1 MRCRT
6 AETWIVAARDGE
18 LTERQRRALDRHLA
32 ECGACRAERVSL
44 EGVLSALDA
53 LEPAREVP
61 ARLEADVFRQVR
73 ALAADGAG
81 APAWTL
87 PQWLRLGVPAI
98 AATAVVALAVVGV
111 RSSEVAV
118 PPARTKVAVAER
130 PHAATPAAAPAV
142 AKAEAEAPVV
152 ARRAKSRAPVDPPA
166 ELASRPDLFVD
177 LPMLREFDK
186 MQHFDSIATME
197 DADGGEAPSPNG

>member
-6 AETWIVAARDGE
+6 AQTWIVAARDGE
-18 LTERQRRALDRHLA
+18 LTERQQHALDRHLA
-32 ECGACRAERVSL
+32 ECGACRAEQVSL

-73 ALAADGAG
+73 GLAAGG

-87 PQWLRLGVPAI
+87 PEWLRRGVPAI
-98 AATAVVALAVVGV
+98 AATAVVALAVVGI

-118 PPARTKVAVAER
+118 PAARTNVTVAER
-130 PHAATPAAAPAV
+130 PRITPPAPAAAV
-142 AKAEAEAPVV
+142 AKAEADAPIV
-152 ARRAKSRAPVDPPA
+152 ARRAKSRAPIDPPA

-177 LPMLREFDK
+177 LPMLRELDK
-186 MQHFDSIATME
+186 MQHFDSIASME
-197 DADGGEAPSPNG
+197 DTDGGEAPSPNS

>member
-6 AETWIVAARDGE
+6 AQTWIVAARDGE
-18 LTERQRRALDRHLA
+18 LTDRQRRALDRHLA
-32 ECGACRAERVSL
+32 ECGACRAEQVSL

-73 ALAADGAG
+73 GLAAAG
-81 APAWTL
+81 GPAWTL
-87 PQWLRLGVPAI
+87 PEWLRRGVPAM
-98 AATAVVALAVVGV
+98 AAMAVVALAVIGV

-118 PPARTKVAVAER
+118 PRPNVTVAER
-130 PHAATPAAAPAV
+130 PRVATPARAPAV
-142 AKAEAEAPVV
+142 AKAETDAPVV
-152 ARRAKSRAPVDPPA
+152 ARRAKSRAPIDPPE

-186 MQHFDSIATME
+186 MQHFDAIATME

>member
-6 AETWIVAARDGE
+6 AQTWIVAARDGE
-18 LTERQRRALDRHLA
+18 LTERQRRVLDRHLA
-32 ECGACRAERVSL
+32 ECGACRAEQVSL

-73 ALAADGAG
+73 GLAAGG
-81 APAWTL
+81 EPAWTL
-87 PQWLRLGVPAI
+87 PQWLRRGVPAI

-118 PPARTKVAVAER
+118 PRPNVTVAER
-130 PHAATPAAAPAV
+130 PRVATPAPAQAV
-142 AKAEAEAPVV
+142 AKAEADAPVV
-152 ARRAKSRAPVDPPA
+152 ARRAKPRAPIDPPE

-177 LPMLREFDK
+177 LPMLRELDK

>member
-18 LTERQRRALDRHLA
+18 LTERQRRVLDRHLA
-32 ECGACRAERVSL
+32 ECGACRAEQVSL

-53 LEPAREVP
+53 LEPGREVP
-61 ARLEADVFRQVR
+61 PRLEADVFRQVR
-73 ALAADGAG
+73 ALAAGGAG

-87 PQWLRLGVPAI
+87 PQWLLRGVPAI
-98 AATAVVALAVVGV
+98 AATAVVALALVGV
-111 RSSEVAV
+111 RSSEVV
-118 PPARTKVAVAER
+118 VARTKVVVAER
-130 PHAATPAAAPAV
+130 PRVVTPPAAAV

-152 ARRAKSRAPVDPPA
+152 ARRAKSRAPLDPPA

-186 MQHFDSIATME
+186 MQHFDAIATME

>member
-6 AETWIVAARDGE
+6 AQTWIVAARDRE
-18 LTERQRRALDRHLA
+18 LSERQQRALDRHLA
-32 ECGACRAERVSL
+32 ECGACRAEQVSL

-73 ALAADGAG
+73 GLAAGG

-87 PQWLRLGVPAI
+87 PQWLRRGVPAM
-98 AATAVVALAVVGV
+98 AAMAVVALAVVGV
-111 RSSEVAV
+111 RSSEIAV
-118 PPARTKVAVAER
+118 PTARTNVTVAER
-130 PHAATPAAAPAV
+130 PRVATPAPAQAV
-142 AKAEAEAPVV
+142 AKAEADAPVV
-152 ARRAKSRAPVDPPA
+152 ARRAKPRAPVDPPE

-177 LPMLREFDK
+177 LPMLRELDK